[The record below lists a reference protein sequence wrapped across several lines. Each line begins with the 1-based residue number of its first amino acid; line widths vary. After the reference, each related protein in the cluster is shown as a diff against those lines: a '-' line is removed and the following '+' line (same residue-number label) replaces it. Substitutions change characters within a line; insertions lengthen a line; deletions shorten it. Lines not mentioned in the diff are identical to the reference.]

1 MKAIIMA
8 GGQGSRQRSLTS
20 DQPKPMIRIANLCRA
35 CSTRV

>member
-8 GGQGSRQRSLTS
+8 GGQGSRKRSLTS